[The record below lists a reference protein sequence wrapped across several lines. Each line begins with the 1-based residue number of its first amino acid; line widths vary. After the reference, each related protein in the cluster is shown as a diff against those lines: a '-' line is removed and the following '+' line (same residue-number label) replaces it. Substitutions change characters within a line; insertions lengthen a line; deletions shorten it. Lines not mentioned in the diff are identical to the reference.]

1 MESLGQLE
9 TGHVPGSGLSE
20 AGHPLAIHASGADL
34 QPLSPEPAEDRPAG
48 HFCGGAGQGAGPEA
62 ALSHPAA
69 QAGAAGLAL
78 TRGPCVLGPQ
88 RWTAMAAAE
97 TPPAR

>member
-1 MESLGQLE
+1 M
-9 TGHVPGSGLSE
+9 
-20 AGHPLAIHASGADL
+20 
-34 QPLSPEPAEDRPAG
+34 DRPAD

-78 TRGPCVLGPQ
+78 TRDPCVLGPQ
-88 RWTAMAAAE
+88 RWTEMAAAE